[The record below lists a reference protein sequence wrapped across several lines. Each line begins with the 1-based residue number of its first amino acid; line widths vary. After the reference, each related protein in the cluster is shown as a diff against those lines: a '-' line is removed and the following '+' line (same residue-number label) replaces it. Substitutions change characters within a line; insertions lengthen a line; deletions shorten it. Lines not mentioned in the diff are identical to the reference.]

1 MQLDD
6 CLLIHAVILPEYGAS
21 DIEQEIEQMFLANS
35 YIQEFYRRLRDG
47 SLNKGFNEEFADVL
61 MQCSIE
67 PYEWLENSQ
76 TNARY
81 LLVQGIPYEL

>member
-6 CLLIHAVILPEYGAS
+6 CLLISALIFPEYSAS
-21 DIEQEIEQMFLANS
+21 DIENEIKQMFLINS
-35 YIQEFYRRLRDG
+35 YIEAFYRHLKEG

-61 MQCSIE
+61 AQSSLE

-76 TNARY
+76 KNVGY
-81 LLVQGIPYEL
+81 ILVQGIPYEL